1 MSRRRFAAEFWYH
14 TAASLSLVDSR
25 TGKVILTRQVEA
37 RDDERYANALRKMFR
52 SFYKEANKFLAEAG
66 AKK

>member
-1 MSRRRFAAEFWYH
+1 M
-14 TAASLSLVDSR
+14 
-25 TGKVILTRQVEA
+25 ILTRQVEA

-52 SFYKEANKFLAEAG
+52 SFYKEADKFLAEAG